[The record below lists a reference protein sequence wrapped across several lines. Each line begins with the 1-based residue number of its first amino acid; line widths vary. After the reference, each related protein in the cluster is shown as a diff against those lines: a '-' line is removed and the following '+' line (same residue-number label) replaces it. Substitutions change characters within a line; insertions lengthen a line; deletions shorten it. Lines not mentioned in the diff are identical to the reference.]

1 MDATTTAAIEKL
13 LKRIEGIEGFIYKGN
28 GQDSATVRFS
38 QIEGFIE
45 VAEKFIM
52 AHETVHEKL
61 NDKLSG
67 IMDTINTAKTW
78 IAAAI
83 FFGSVI
89 GSVAGFLLHL
99 YFTGKP

>member
-1 MDATTTAAIEKL
+1 MDAATAAAIEKL
-13 LKRIEGIEGFIYKGN
+13 LKRLEGIEEFIYKGN

-61 NDKLSG
+61 DDRLDG
-67 IMDTINTAKTW
+67 ITTTINTAKTW

-83 FFGSVI
+83 FFGSII
-89 GSVAGFLLHL
+89 GSVGGFLLHL